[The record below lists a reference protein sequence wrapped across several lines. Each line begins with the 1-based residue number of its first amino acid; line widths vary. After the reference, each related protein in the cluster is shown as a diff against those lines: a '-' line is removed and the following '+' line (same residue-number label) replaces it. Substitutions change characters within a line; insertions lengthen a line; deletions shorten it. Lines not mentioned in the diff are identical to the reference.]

1 MSFKDDIKGQSTNL
15 YPIVTIEPPNTYSGG
30 NQWLDDLEN
39 CIFLSTNAVSLNHI
53 HEQYYIDVNS
63 ANLGKLQNIAFK
75 PILLNIPSIKESI
88 DIESKKFK
96 ISNVNL
102 DISNFEYNGE
112 RFSDILSN
120 TSLINWKVSVQFV
133 SPTAKHFSTIFPLS
147 DGEHS
152 GWKGRSMYDVYA
164 GDIENFSASF
174 QSLIPTQQHK
184 MTHMAYQGIIRRIS
198 HDDEKV
204 RVELEDSTEEKTHK
218 NLPKLTAPP
227 SDYLPEKYAN
237 KPIPMVYG
245 HVDRSPLLPYYS
257 YSEDVGDDSDE
268 VESILEYR
276 LKIDTEQYHEIVEEI
291 VNIGNSEFTKSG
303 LFIKEADAYLNLHK
317 TNAAL
322 GYPTGVENFRYEDT
336 SIVLDTD
343 DVSYSE
349 DASETSSN
357 DFSEGRLRVHQIRRF
372 NKVSWEESGVE
383 VQTSANGGLIQGELQ
398 ATSAGIGRIT
408 GTIDTD
414 TYQSGSWAA
423 GSNDDATRDWNAGHF
438 KCVLEPISIPN
449 SMAKDE
455 DGNIEPPVT
464 RVLVDVVHF
473 NFRNE
478 SNTPSGQT
486 QNTEG
491 PHPDLSSKLYTKWGV
506 WVGGVPFDH
515 TESGGQSEDNYYTNS
530 NSVDNINGDE
540 SIDEILLDAFTSLT
554 SYDNIKI
561 GIPKHNYLVS
571 SLGAATTFGDND
583 DVIFNVDTTIN
594 DAFVVQTFLLDGV
607 TDKDYFV
614 NVKGRINTFTDH
626 HIDTSEFL
634 IENPID
640 IIYDLVRKELGYD
653 AIDEKS
659 YQEART
665 EHNNW
670 KFGFTIDKKIDSKKL
685 IEDISKSTKCF
696 PYFGNNGKFK
706 FNTIKS
712 NYSVD
717 DYIDATEIKVPEVI
731 SYSFKKT
738 KPEQIYK
745 KVDVQYNKD
754 YAEGSLT
761 KRTKPYITGNVSGE
775 AVSEW
780 SESYYGIEAL
790 EDSYLE
796 FESPYIREEDTALA
810 LRNFL
815 TDQYRNDHLVFN
827 LKLPL
832 KYIGLEIGDL
842 VKFRELF
849 NGIEAYGIDYRIIQT
864 PNNEDEAQEYFP
876 LFMVTSTKKNLD
888 SVEIECMQLHFLR
901 NDYLNIPFL
910 SSDWSNDSEEFGHFY
925 FPDSPPIV
933 PIEPV
938 TASISFAVNS
948 APQTITVDSNGWDG
962 QINNNNYI
970 DVQLPTA
977 TGTIQLTNGTI
988 IPLDYTAHYGGLPM
1002 TSDSLTVR
1010 LYDNQETHE
1019 IIYRTIQP
1027 DDLAAQAIYVEQTA
1041 THTITLQEGNNAPT
1055 ITIEPKNNAL
1065 LDESIFTE
1073 SVPVIIVPQMS
1084 VNFFDEF
1091 INNDSRGLSINAHD
1105 VEEGDLTYI
1114 INYRVDEDESEHGYA
1129 VGDYITFI
1137 DCSETNTLETMTRI
1151 YPSVRDSGVGGSAHL
1166 WGETISDIQGF
1177 AVHIVS
1183 PEEYDELV
1191 GGYGDVNLDGVVNVL
1206 DVVQTVNF
1214 ILHNIDF
1221 TQEQQNAA
1229 DMNNDGDVNVLDVV
1243 TMVNFILDS

>member
-1 MSFKDDIKGQSTNL
+1 MSFKNDIKGQSTNL
-15 YPIVTIEPPNTYSGG
+15 YPIVTIEPPDITAWEDTIS
-30 NQWLDDLEN
+30 ES
-39 CIFLSTNAVSLNHI
+39 IKLSTNGVSLYHI
-53 HEQYYIDVNS
+53 HKGYNDYVGESSFAGIEDKYH
-63 ANLGKLQNIAFK
+63 FK
-75 PILLNIPSIKESI
+75 PILLNIPSIKESM

-133 SPTAKHFSTIFPLS
+133 SPTADRFYTIGLASGIAGSPNPNSFYDIYTDTGDSLS
-147 DGEHS
+147 AYAYNTDT
-152 GWKGRSMYDVYA
+152 RSHA
-164 GDIENFSASF
+164 
-174 QSLIPTQQHK
+174 
-184 MTHMAYQGIIRRIS
+184 THMAYQGIIRRIS

-204 RVELEDSTEEKTHK
+204 RVELEDLTEEKTHK

-276 LKIDTEQYHEIVEEI
+276 LKIDTERYHEIVEEI

-322 GYPTGVENFRYEDT
+322 GTLEGVENFRYEDT

-414 TYQSGSWAA
+414 TYQSGFWGGGA
-423 GSNDDATRDWNAGHF
+423 DDSATRDWNAGHF

-455 DGNIEPPVT
+455 DGNIVPPVT

-571 SLGAATTFGDND
+571 GSGLSTTFDDDD
-583 DVIFNVDTTIN
+583 DVVFNVDTTIN

-670 KFGFTIDKKIDSKKL
+670 NFGFTIDKKIDSKKL

-696 PYFGNNGKFK
+696 PYFGNDGKFK

-761 KRTKPYITGNVSGE
+761 KRTKPYITGNTSGE

-796 FESPYIREEDTALA
+796 FESPYIRE
-810 LRNFL
+810 
-815 TDQYRNDHLVFN
+815 
-827 LKLPL
+827 
-832 KYIGLEIGDL
+832 
-842 VKFRELF
+842 
-849 NGIEAYGIDYRIIQT
+849 
-864 PNNEDEAQEYFP
+864 
-876 LFMVTSTKKNLD
+876 
-888 SVEIECMQLHFLR
+888 
-901 NDYLNIPFL
+901 
-910 SSDWSNDSEEFGHFY
+910 
-925 FPDSPPIV
+925 
-933 PIEPV
+933 
-938 TASISFAVNS
+938 
-948 APQTITVDSNGWDG
+948 
-962 QINNNNYI
+962 
-970 DVQLPTA
+970 
-977 TGTIQLTNGTI
+977 
-988 IPLDYTAHYGGLPM
+988 
-1002 TSDSLTVR
+1002 
-1010 LYDNQETHE
+1010 
-1019 IIYRTIQP
+1019 
-1027 DDLAAQAIYVEQTA
+1027 
-1041 THTITLQEGNNAPT
+1041 
-1055 ITIEPKNNAL
+1055 
-1065 LDESIFTE
+1065 
-1073 SVPVIIVPQMS
+1073 
-1084 VNFFDEF
+1084 
-1091 INNDSRGLSINAHD
+1091 
-1105 VEEGDLTYI
+1105 
-1114 INYRVDEDESEHGYA
+1114 
-1129 VGDYITFI
+1129 
-1137 DCSETNTLETMTRI
+1137 
-1151 YPSVRDSGVGGSAHL
+1151 
-1166 WGETISDIQGF
+1166 
-1177 AVHIVS
+1177 
-1183 PEEYDELV
+1183 
-1191 GGYGDVNLDGVVNVL
+1191 
-1206 DVVQTVNF
+1206 
-1214 ILHNIDF
+1214 
-1221 TQEQQNAA
+1221 
-1229 DMNNDGDVNVLDVV
+1229 
-1243 TMVNFILDS
+1243 

>member
-1 MSFKDDIKGQSTNL
+1 
-15 YPIVTIEPPNTYSGG
+15 
-30 NQWLDDLEN
+30 
-39 CIFLSTNAVSLNHI
+39 
-53 HEQYYIDVNS
+53 
-63 ANLGKLQNIAFK
+63 
-75 PILLNIPSIKESI
+75 
-88 DIESKKFK
+88 
-96 ISNVNL
+96 
-102 DISNFEYNGE
+102 
-112 RFSDILSN
+112 
-120 TSLINWKVSVQFV
+120 
-133 SPTAKHFSTIFPLS
+133 
-147 DGEHS
+147 
-152 GWKGRSMYDVYA
+152 
-164 GDIENFSASF
+164 
-174 QSLIPTQQHK
+174 
-184 MTHMAYQGIIRRIS
+184 
-198 HDDEKV
+198 
-204 RVELEDSTEEKTHK
+204 
-218 NLPKLTAPP
+218 
-227 SDYLPEKYAN
+227 
-237 KPIPMVYG
+237 
-245 HVDRSPLLPYYS
+245 
-257 YSEDVGDDSDE
+257 
-268 VESILEYR
+268 
-276 LKIDTEQYHEIVEEI
+276 
-291 VNIGNSEFTKSG
+291 
-303 LFIKEADAYLNLHK
+303 
-317 TNAAL
+317 
-322 GYPTGVENFRYEDT
+322 
-336 SIVLDTD
+336 
-343 DVSYSE
+343 
-349 DASETSSN
+349 
-357 DFSEGRLRVHQIRRF
+357 
-372 NKVSWEESGVE
+372 
-383 VQTSANGGLIQGELQ
+383 
-398 ATSAGIGRIT
+398 
-408 GTIDTD
+408 
-414 TYQSGSWAA
+414 
-423 GSNDDATRDWNAGHF
+423 
-438 KCVLEPISIPN
+438 
-449 SMAKDE
+449 
-455 DGNIEPPVT
+455 
-464 RVLVDVVHF
+464 
-473 NFRNE
+473 
-478 SNTPSGQT
+478 
-486 QNTEG
+486 
-491 PHPDLSSKLYTKWGV
+491 
-506 WVGGVPFDH
+506 
-515 TESGGQSEDNYYTNS
+515 
-530 NSVDNINGDE
+530 
-540 SIDEILLDAFTSLT
+540 
-554 SYDNIKI
+554 
-561 GIPKHNYLVS
+561 
-571 SLGAATTFGDND
+571 
-583 DVIFNVDTTIN
+583 
-594 DAFVVQTFLLDGV
+594 LLDGV

-640 IIYDLVRKELGYD
+640 IIYDLVRKELGHD

-810 LRNFL
+810 LRTFL

-1091 INNDSRGLSINAHD
+1091 INND
-1105 VEEGDLTYI
+1105 
-1114 INYRVDEDESEHGYA
+1114 
-1129 VGDYITFI
+1129 
-1137 DCSETNTLETMTRI
+1137 
-1151 YPSVRDSGVGGSAHL
+1151 
-1166 WGETISDIQGF
+1166 
-1177 AVHIVS
+1177 
-1183 PEEYDELV
+1183 
-1191 GGYGDVNLDGVVNVL
+1191 
-1206 DVVQTVNF
+1206 
-1214 ILHNIDF
+1214 
-1221 TQEQQNAA
+1221 
-1229 DMNNDGDVNVLDVV
+1229 
-1243 TMVNFILDS
+1243 